1 MIVLWILLGILALI
15 ALLLMT
21 RVRFHVTWRDE
32 LTVTTRLLGFDIS
45 HFLEGETTPASVE
58 YTPRTMR
65 KKRKQAAKKRQD
77 WETLNAQLRQK
88 KDPLRVLAL
97 LRRFLRVILEKA
109 LGYLRVRVKHMRIT
123 VATGDPASTAVL
135 FGAVN
140 SAAIYLLEVLD
151 RFGKLDGKRSASF
164 SVKPDFLAKET
175 EMDIYLV
182 LSLTI
187 WQVLVILYH
196 AALDHLKQQQQ
207 EENKA

>member
-65 KKRKQAAKKRQD
+65 KKRKRAAKKRQD

-151 RFGKLDGKRSASF
+151 RFGKLDGKRSASL